1 MKLNKKGGANAAPV
15 DKPQTPAQ
23 PPQLHWWQ
31 SDAGVRSKGAEL
43 GLPATPGESSRH
55 YKNRL
60 FKELD
65 ELRSKAQR

>member
-1 MKLNKKGGANAAPV
+1 MKPNEKGATNGAPV
-15 DKPQTPAQ
+15 DKPQTAEQ
-23 PPQLHWWQ
+23 LPQQAWWR

-60 FKELD
+60 FNVLD
-65 ELRSKAQR
+65 QLRSKAQR